1 MLGTL
6 QVTAALFAASAVLLI
21 GFGAFWA
28 NPKRPVNRIF
38 FSVSSHVAAWLLC
51 IHIARSLVDGVFW
64 VRLAAG
70 LGAFFP
76 FHLWLLREAI
86 VSPVEQL
93 LHKLR
98 RSWVWWGAG
107 VMLAGLAFTSWFIP
121 ENSTREARLVG
132 WGYHVYVVVAASAY
146 LAAFGDTMARMRH
159 ERGVRRLELQILLL
173 GGSTAA
179 GLIILLMAL
188 SVVIDPARR
197 YYVQPF
203 VVLLMYSV
211 MVLAITTHRIF
222 DARHLLYVSVHRL
235 LLVGGIAVCAF
246 AVFSALEGVFPIAL
260 AYLATTAISAA
271 FAAQLSRWLD
281 KLLQFYPGAAEA
293 RARALTVAMQEMRQ
307 EPLKDAFV
315 GILRGWSRSE
325 NAYILVEAD
334 SNFSSPQLSFPS
346 SSRTVQLLKELRWVT
361 VERLARERET
371 PDRTALR
378 DLMEQHSLGVMV
390 LSSGPAFSIIAAV
403 GMRPTRRP
411 FTYPE
416 VLQLTELASIFQT
429 ALARSFLWSKAQ
441 RAEQLATVGLL
452 GASVAHE
459 IRNPLVTIKSFVHL
473 LPNHYDDQRFRER
486 FFRLIGEEVGRI
498 DRLTEQLLDLAAPRH
513 YNPGPMSLHQV
524 ILGSLDLVA
533 TKAEERNVVLHQ
545 ELQAA
550 PDTVITDPNG
560 ARQVLLNLCFNGIQA
575 QEKSNGDR
583 WLRLATRNVPRGV
596 ELCVTDHGPG
606 IPTEARTHLF
616 QAFHST
622 KSSGFGLGLAICS
635 EILSSLNTTI
645 SVDPFVP
652 GEGATFRMVFPCP
665 QPTS

>member
-1 MLGTL
+1 M
-6 QVTAALFAASAVLLI
+6 
-21 GFGAFWA
+21 
-28 NPKRPVNRIF
+28 
-38 FSVSSHVAAWLLC
+38 
-51 IHIARSLVDGVFW
+51 
-64 VRLAAG
+64 
-70 LGAFFP
+70 P
-76 FHLWLLREAI
+76 FHLWVVRQTIEASLQKIQLRVFLSWLVPSLLLSL
-86 VSPVEQL
+86 VC
-93 LHKLR
+93 
-98 RSWVWWGAG
+98 
-107 VMLAGLAFTSWFIP
+107 FTEFFIP
-121 ENSTREARLVG
+121 SHSTGEARLYG
-132 WGYHVYVVVAASAY
+132 TGYHLHIGGLLLLYLILARSIYV
-146 LAAFGDTMARMRH
+146 RMRSLS
-159 ERGVRRLELQILLL
+159 GVRRLEMQIYL
-173 GGSTAA
+173 GGGITAA
-179 GLIILLMAL
+179 LAVVALMAL
-188 SVVIDPARR
+188 GSAAQSR
-197 YYVQPF
+197 
-203 VVLLMYSV
+203 LLMSLRPFAILAFYAATTV
-211 MVLAITTHRIF
+211 AITTSRVF
-222 DARHLLYVSVHRL
+222 DAKHLLF
-235 LLVGGIAVCAF
+235 IAVQRLILISIVAAGAF
-246 AVFSALEGVFPIAL
+246 VVYSALQGAVPLAIAVL
-260 AYLATTAISAA
+260 LTTTFCLYIAGKLNEWLERVL
-271 FAAQLSRWLD
+271 QL
-281 KLLQFYPGAAEA
+281 YPRAAEA

-533 TKAEERNVVLHQ
+533 TKAEERNVILHQ